1 MPRSAKPI
9 TASFDIRLTD
19 PEQLELQID
28 SLLKTLPHVLAG
40 SGAKYSDGHTVVW
53 PKGISA
59 MLEQDKQSVASNCT
73 VISLDRLF
81 SRYSYLL

>member
-1 MPRSAKPI
+1 MPRSAKSI
-9 TASFDIRLTD
+9 TASFVIRLTD
-19 PEQLELQID
+19 PEQLELRIG

-40 SGAKYSDGHTVVW
+40 PGAKYSDGHTVVW
-53 PKGISA
+53 LKGISA
-59 MLEQDKQSVASNCT
+59 MLEQDNQSVASNCT